1 VKVAVSVE
9 VVTADPVSG
18 MVVTK
23 TFVFIHF
30 PIVFVAV
37 FGLPVIIVAA
47 VVIIVAVV
55 VIPVPIPVVMVYRC
69 GWKSDRH
76 TCLEYYPAVV
86 AGRCKL
92 GF

>member
-9 VVTADPVSG
+9 VVPADPVSG

-30 PIVFVAV
+30 FPMVFVAV

-47 VVIIVAVV
+47 VVIIATV
-55 VIPVPIPVVMVYRC
+55 VILPVPIPVVMIY
-69 GWKSDRH
+69 G
-76 TCLEYYPAVV
+76 
-86 AGRCKL
+86 
-92 GF
+92 